1 MSEYIIKLPNG
12 GAADEC
18 IRLRGY
24 EKSLY
29 GYELHE
35 EIVRCRDCMKWHH
48 IDTLD
53 GVRYGECDE
62 WKRADSYCVPATR
75 ENGFCAWATCKC
87 GEDIETNGCEWVV
100 CPSCGRVIRA

>member
-1 MSEYIIKLPNG
+1 MSEYVY
-12 GAADEC
+12 ATDEHKGHW
-18 IRLRGY
+18 LTG
-24 EKSLY
+24 
-29 GYELHE
+29 E

-87 GEDIETNGCEWVV
+87 GEDIETNGRESVT
-100 CPSCGRVIRA
+100 CPSCGRVIRV

>member
-35 EIVRCRDCMKWHH
+35 EIVRCRDCRHFANW
-48 IDTLD
+48 D
-53 GVRYGECDE
+53 GVKEFP
-62 WKRADSYCVPATR
+62 WCVRSKLAVEPD
-75 ENGFCAWATCKC
+75 GFCAW
-87 GEDIETNGCEWVV
+87 
-100 CPSCGRVIRA
+100 SCRRSDKE

>member
-1 MSEYIIKLPNG
+1 MSEYIVQVEGQMPDAI
-12 GAADEC
+12 
-18 IRLRGY
+18 Y
-24 EKSLY
+24 ER
-29 GYELHE
+29 ELT

-75 ENGFCAWATCKC
+75 ESGFCAWATCKC
-87 GEDIETNGCEWVV
+87 GEDIETNGRESVT
-100 CPSCGRVIRA
+100 CPSCGRVITE